1 MRHGVSGRNMPG
13 PFAHM
18 VAAEQA
24 QLRARH
30 AGCELI
36 AASTLRYPAWL
47 QAGAIGPDYPYLTD
61 YDSPASGDWANRL
74 HREKTGDSLR
84 HGIWWLYDR
93 ARRQDEADFQKAAA
107 WLAGYLSHVVL
118 DATVHPVVAATVG
131 DGHDLLAHRR
141 CEMVMDAHICRNR
154 LGYELVFDEWAQHI
168 RNTRYGDRESMDP
181 IIKAIWSHMLRQT
194 YGKDFRATP
203 PRFDDWQ
210 RAYLRAIESVAGD
223 IIFFRHAASGS
234 PFVDIACDGISEA
247 DRRKFIE
254 HCRPPAGNRFGKI
267 NMHFD
272 EVFASGVDN
281 ILRYWS
287 LMENAIQS
295 RGDLALPELANWD
308 LDLGITHS
316 TGDGLAMLWG

>member
-1 MRHGVSGRNMPG
+1 MSG

-24 QLRARH
+24 QLRAAH

-36 AASTLRYPAWL
+36 ARSTLHYPAWM
-47 QAGAIGPDYPYLTD
+47 QAGAVGPDYPYLTEFTN
-61 YDSPASGDWANRL
+61 PAAGDWATRL
-74 HREKTGDSLR
+74 HRNNTGDTLR

-93 ARRQDEADFQKAAA
+93 ARHQDEAEFQKATA
-107 WLAGYLSHVVL
+107 WLAGYLSHIVL
-118 DATVHPVVAATVG
+118 DATVHPVVAATIA
-131 DGHDLLAHRR
+131 DSNDPDAHCR

-168 RNTRYGDRESMDP
+168 RNITHCDRNGMDP
-181 IIKAIWSHMLRQT
+181 VIKSIWSHMLRQT
-194 YGKDFRATP
+194 HGKHFRTTP
-203 PRFDDWQ
+203 PPFDAWHQ
-210 RAYLRAIESVAGD
+210 SYLLAIESVKGD
-223 IIFFRHAASGS
+223 VIFFRHASIGS
-234 PFVDIACDGISEA
+234 PFVNIACDGIHEA
-247 DRRKFIE
+247 DRRRFIE

-287 LMENAIQS
+287 LMEAAIQS
-295 RGDLALPELANWD
+295 RGDLALPELVNWD
-308 LDLGITHS
+308 LDHGIVNS
-316 TGDGLAMLWG
+316 NGDSVAMLWG